1 MKRVALLLTV
11 ILTGTLSMMAQN
23 IKEPDSDCII
33 SMKEF
38 SIFSNCFKDIDTNG
52 DGIVDAAEAKAATIL
67 VLDRGGRSNIINN
80 YDFLK
85 HFPNLKAFSVGTT
98 TAEVIDLHRLTK
110 LEKLNLTNATFLQK
124 IILAQGCQPEIINPE
139 GKARIDIEYYVED
152 ATVRKLLEEYSY
164 CEKVEQDGDVC
175 YIVSKEYGKYGIW
188 HNGKLEVP
196 CQYELEELRN
206 KYFTVSQP
214 VLIAVPFADEGI
226 KEFCLRNRKIDADQ
240 NGEISIDEAKAVTKL
255 SLMNFKS
262 FIRNIKSYEDL
273 KYFPNLEYFHAGYT
287 YAETL
292 DLSCLKKLKEL
303 DVSDCRMLKTIILA
317 KGCKPTIKYPVAYK
331 GEQAKVV
338 YK

>member
-11 ILTGTLSMMAQN
+11 ILTVTLSMMAQN

-98 TAEVIDLHRLTK
+98 TAEVIDLHCLTK

-214 VLIAVPFADEGI
+214 VLIAVPFADEGV

>member
-11 ILTGTLSMMAQN
+11 FLTGTLSIMAQD

-98 TAEVIDLHRLTK
+98 TAEVIDLHCLTK

-214 VLIAVPFADEGI
+214 VLIAVPFADEGV

>member
-11 ILTGTLSMMAQN
+11 ILTVTLSMMAQN

-98 TAEVIDLHRLTK
+98 TAEVIDLHCLTK

-214 VLIAVPFADEGI
+214 VLIAVPFADEGV

-262 FIRNIKSYEDL
+262 FIRNIKLYEDL

>member
-1 MKRVALLLTV
+1 MKRATLFLTAV
-11 ILTGTLSMMAQN
+11 LAGTLSVMAQN
-23 IKEPDSDCII
+23 VKEPDSDTVI

-52 DGIVDAAEAKAATIL
+52 DGIVDAAEASAATIL

-98 TAEVIDLHRLTK
+98 TAEVIDLHYLGK
-110 LEKLNLTNATFLQK
+110 LENLNLTNALFLQK
-124 IILAQGCQPEIINPE
+124 IILAQGCQPEIINPQ

-152 ATVRKLLEEYSY
+152 ETIRMLLEEYSY
-164 CEKVEQDGDVC
+164 CEKVEQDGDVL

-206 KYFTVSQP
+206 KYFTVGQP
-214 VLIAVPFADEGI
+214 VELVAFADEGVRD
-226 KEFCLRNRKIDADQ
+226 FCLRDKKIDADRD
-240 NGEISIDEAKAVTKL
+240 GSISVDEAKAVTRL
-255 SLMNFKS
+255 SLMNFRS

-273 KYFPNLEYFHAGYT
+273 KYFPNLEYLHAGMT
-287 YAETL
+287 YVEAL
-292 DLSCLKKLKEL
+292 DLSCLKKLREL
-303 DVSDCRMLKTIILA
+303 DASDCRMLKTIILA
-317 KGCKPTIKYPVAYK
+317 KGCKPDIKYPVAYK
-331 GEQAKVV
+331 GEPVKVE
-338 YK
+338 YKK

>member
-11 ILTGTLSMMAQN
+11 ILTVTLSMMAQN

-67 VLDRGGRSNIINN
+67 VLDRGGRSNTINN